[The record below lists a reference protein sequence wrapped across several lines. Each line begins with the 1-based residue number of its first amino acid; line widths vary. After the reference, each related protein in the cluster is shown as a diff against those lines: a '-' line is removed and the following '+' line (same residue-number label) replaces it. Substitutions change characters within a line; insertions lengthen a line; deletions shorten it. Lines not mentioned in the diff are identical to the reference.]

1 MTVPDV
7 AELKPLNKIFI
18 PGNPNPTTRWR
29 WVMRGVSQAEGA
41 RIRLRVW
48 YVANRPFTTDAAVS
62 EFLHECT
69 NAQLAK
75 ATARTRGATD
85 PSQAEL
91 REVGL

>member
-7 AELKPLNKIFI
+7 VDLRPLNKIFI

-41 RIRLRVW
+41 RIRLKVW

-62 EFLHECT
+62 EFLLACT
-69 NAQLAK
+69 NAQMK
-75 ATARTRGATD
+75 RSRSRTGGAAE
-85 PSQAEL
+85 PSEAEL